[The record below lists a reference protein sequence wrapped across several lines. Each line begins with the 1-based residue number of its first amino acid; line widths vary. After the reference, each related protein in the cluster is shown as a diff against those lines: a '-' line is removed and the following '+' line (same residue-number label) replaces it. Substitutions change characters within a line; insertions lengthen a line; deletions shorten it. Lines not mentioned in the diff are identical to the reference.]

1 MQRGVIALTSDDI
14 KMLSQ
19 IVEMNLDSFPQTL
32 VTKLQAASDMAE
44 PEIRLELSEEE
55 SESLL
60 DLIDFNPDDKK
71 TTSLRGKIQDF
82 VAGLRN

>member
-19 IVEMNLDSFPQTL
+19 IVEVNLDLFPQTL
-32 VTKLQAASDMAE
+32 VTKLQAASDMVE
-44 PEIRLELSEEE
+44 PETRLELSEEE
-55 SESLL
+55 AESLL

-71 TTSLRGKIQDF
+71 ITSLRGKIQDF